1 MSKIVPKL
9 QTAKGEII
17 NDQKKIMNEIELF
30 YKNLYSSKEKNHID
44 IDLNTDFNKYN
55 TPKLNDDESE
65 KLEGLLTLSE
75 LTTALKNMKNN
86 RSPGVDGFSC
96 EFFKVFWKQ
105 LSSFVL
111 RGINHSY
118 NIGELSVSQQ
128 EGIITLIPK
137 ENKSRLL
144 LTNYRPICL
153 LNTIY
158 KLASAGIANR
168 LKTVIT
174 KLINTDQSG
183 FISGRYIGENTRLVY
198 DLMQFVEEKNIPG
211 LLLLVD
217 FEKAFDSLSWAFI
230 HKVLK
235 FF

>member
-1 MSKIVPKL
+1 MFCYWVLHVHVYNIEFTPKL

-30 YKNLYSSKEKNHID
+30 YKNLYSSKEKGHID
-44 IDLNTDFNKYN
+44 IDLNIDLNKYN

-65 KLEGLLTLSE
+65 NLEGLLTLSE

-86 RSPGVDGFSC
+86 RTPGVDGFSC
-96 EFFKVFWKQ
+96 EFFRVFWKQ
-105 LSSFVL
+105 LGSFVL

-158 KLASAGIANR
+158 TRDVRNELLISIWR
-168 LKTVIT
+168 L
-174 KLINTDQSG
+174 Q
-183 FISGRYIGENTRLVY
+183 IS
-198 DLMQFVEEKNIPG
+198 
-211 LLLLVD
+211 
-217 FEKAFDSLSWAFI
+217 S
-230 HKVLK
+230 
-235 FF
+235 

>member
-17 NDQKKIMNEIELF
+17 NDQKKIMNVIELF
-30 YKNLYSSKEKNHID
+30 YKNLYSSKEKDHVD
-44 IDLNTDFNKYN
+44 TDLNTNLNKYN

-65 KLEGLLTLSE
+65 KLEGFLTLSE
-75 LTTALKNMKNN
+75 LTTALKDMKNN

-96 EFFKVFWKQ
+96 KFFEVVWKQ

-111 RGINHSY
+111 RGINYSY

-128 EGIITLIPK
+128 EGIITLLPK

-144 LTNYRPICL
+144 LTNYNQICL
-153 LNTIY
+153 LSTIY

-174 KLINTDQSG
+174 KLKNTVQSG

-198 DLMQFVEEKNIPG
+198 DLMQFAEEKNMSV

-217 FEKAFDSLSWAFI
+217 LRRHLIVCHEYLFI
-230 HKVLK
+230 KY
-235 FF
+235 

>member
-1 MSKIVPKL
+1 
-9 QTAKGEII
+9 
-17 NDQKKIMNEIELF
+17 
-30 YKNLYSSKEKNHID
+30 
-44 IDLNTDFNKYN
+44 
-55 TPKLNDDESE
+55 
-65 KLEGLLTLSE
+65 
-75 LTTALKNMKNN
+75 MKNN
-86 RSPGVDGFSC
+86 RSPRVDGFSC

-105 LSSFVL
+105 LGSFVL

-168 LKTVIT
+168 FKTVIT
-174 KLINTDQSG
+174 KLINTDQSA

-198 DLMQFVEEKNIPG
+198 DLMQFVEEKIYLGSSFWLILRRHLILFHGHLFIKYSSFLILG
-211 LLLLVD
+211 LQ
-217 FEKAFDSLSWAFI
+217 FKSGFQFS
-230 HKVLK
+230 
-235 FF
+235 